1 VKNPAEGSPKGDM
14 SGSEGG
20 KAEILPANNAN
31 SRELERIQKLI
42 CHGFIR
48 VDSRHSR
55 ARAALPL
62 MWVVSAMTV
71 ENRALLPGF
80 QCPQSFCGVDQSDPA
95 GGIGRQG
102 EAFD

>member
-1 VKNPAEGSPKGDM
+1 M

-20 KAEILPANNAN
+20 KAEILPAKNAN
-31 SRELERIQKLI
+31 SREWGKIQKII

-62 MWVVSAMTV
+62 MWVFSAMTI
-71 ENRALLPGF
+71 ESQSLLPGF
-80 QCPQSFCGVDQSDPA
+80 QCPQSLSEMRLSEVLW
-95 GGIGRQG
+95 
-102 EAFD
+102 